1 MKVEFFIDA
10 GIFYIVRSYDDD
22 YVIIL
27 LYKIIIFKVL
37 KIFFLYFFKIS
48 MDLHGD
54 YKFNVFYKTQN
65 AGYRILFDFFIL
77 EDSILNY
84 EFYDLEKY

>member
-37 KIFFLYFFKIS
+37 KIFLFFQNKYGFAWRLQIQRFL
-48 MDLHGD
+48 
-54 YKFNVFYKTQN
+54 Q
-65 AGYRILFDFFIL
+65 
-77 EDSILNY
+77 DS
-84 EFYDLEKY
+84 KCWV